1 MRTLVLVFVG
11 LPSVWADSPADLRTR
26 KNGSD
31 WPRFL
36 GPSGN
41 SVSPEKGILT
51 RWPARGL
58 RVVWQTELGLGY
70 APPTISR
77 GRLFHFDAVPAAQ
90 PSHQIAR
97 LTCRES
103 ETGKELWRFEYPF
116 QYDDMF
122 GYDNGPRCCPIIDDD
137 RVYIFGVE
145 GTLHCLSVTDG
156 RLLWKVDTQA
166 KYHVLQNFFGVGSC
180 PVIEGDFVIVPV
192 GGSPAGSDPQNFM
205 GLKSN
210 GTALVAF
217 EKFTGRER
225 YRVGDELSSYSTPVV
240 VTIQDRRI
248 GIYFAR
254 GGLLGFDPVQGKSL
268 FHYPWRARI
277 LESVNAA
284 NPVVVGDQ
292 IFVSECYGVGS
303 ALLRLQNDRLEEIW
317 TDLGRGRAA
326 RLRCHWNTPIH
337 VDGFVY
343 GCSGRHTNEAE
354 LRCVEW
360 ATGRVVWR
368 QRGMTRGSLLH
379 VDGHFLYLCEDGLL
393 VLIKVN
399 PQQYEE
405 VARWD
410 LSEAGLLGYPC
421 WAAPVLSHGLLYLR
435 GKGKLVC
442 AELIPA
448 AKP

>member
-1 MRTLVLVFVG
+1 MRGLVLALVW
-11 LPSVWADSPADLRTR
+11 LPSVWAEAPADLRTR
-26 KNGSD
+26 KTGSD

-36 GPSGN
+36 GPTGDSI
-41 SVSPEKGILT
+41 SPERGI
-51 RWPARGL
+51 RKSWPKNGL

-77 GRLFHFDAVPAAQ
+77 GRLFHFDAF
-90 PSHQIAR
+90 PSARSPDHTAR

-103 ETGKELWRFEYPF
+103 ETGKELWRFEYRF

-122 GYDNGPRCCPIIDDD
+122 GYDNGPRCCPIVDDD
-137 RVYIFGVE
+137 RVYIHGVE
-145 GTLHCLSVTDG
+145 GMLHCLSVADG
-156 RLLWKVDTQA
+156 RLLWKVDTHA
-166 KYHVLQNFFGVGSC
+166 TYKVIQNFFGVGSC
-180 PVIEGDFVIVPV
+180 PIVEGDLLIVPV
-192 GGSPAGSDPQNFM
+192 GGSPDGSDPQDFM
-205 GLKSN
+205 GLKGN

-217 EKFTGRER
+217 DKRTGQER
-225 YRVGDELSSYSTPVV
+225 YRLGDELSSYSSPIVT
-240 VTIQDRRI
+240 TIQGQRV
-248 GIYFAR
+248 GLYFAR
-254 GGLLGFDPVQGKSL
+254 GGLLGFDPQRGKPL

-284 NPVVVGDQ
+284 NPVVVGDR
-292 IFVSECYGVGS
+292 ILVSECYGVGS
-303 ALLRLQNDRLEEIW
+303 ALLRLNRDKIEEVW
-317 TDLGRGRAA
+317 TDLGRGRTA

-337 VDGFVY
+337 VDGYVY

-360 ATGRVVWR
+360 ATGNVVWR
-368 QRGMTRGSLLH
+368 ERGMTRGSLLL

-399 PQQYEE
+399 PQRYEE

-410 LSEAGLLGYPC
+410 LGEAGLLEYPC

-435 GKGKLVC
+435 GKGRLIC
-442 AELIPA
+442 AELIPNTQ
-448 AKP
+448 P